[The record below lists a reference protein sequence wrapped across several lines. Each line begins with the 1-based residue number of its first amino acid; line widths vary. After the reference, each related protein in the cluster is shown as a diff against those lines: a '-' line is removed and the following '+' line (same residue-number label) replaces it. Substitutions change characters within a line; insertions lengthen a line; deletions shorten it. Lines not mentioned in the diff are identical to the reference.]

1 MTDFVIIHADSCR
14 GFHILAIRQHQRVIL
29 ARGFA
34 QQTPI
39 LLLDELTANLDVKH
53 QLEVTRMLKDISVRK
68 GILIIMICHDLNI
81 AAKYSDRIIMLKD
94 GNVYATGTV
103 NEVITEDNICE
114 VYGVGCRIIEDNGRP
129 L

>member
-1 MTDFVIIHADSCR
+1 M
-14 GFHILAIRQHQRVIL
+14 L
-29 ARGFA
+29 ARGLA

-39 LLLDELTANLDVKH
+39 LLLDEPTANLDVRH
-53 QLEVTRMLKDISVRK
+53 QLEVTRMLRDLSRKK

-94 GNVYATGTV
+94 GHVFAEGPV
-103 NEVITEDNICE
+103 SEVITEQNISE

-129 L
+129 HVILHELGEQSSD